1 MRNKTQDLI
10 FRLSLFLCGFPFA
23 LFAQQKSEWVPP
35 LEIPIQ
41 LSGTF
46 GEFRSNH
53 FHAGIDI
60 RTQGR
65 QGLKVKSVQSGWV
78 NRIRIS
84 TSGYGKTL
92 YIQHRD
98 GTTSVYAH
106 LKKFAPK
113 IEAYVKEKQYEKE
126 SYTIHLFPKA
136 EVLKVTAGELIAYSG
151 NTGGSYGPHLH
162 FEIRNSGNQN
172 PLNPMDYP
180 LDIKDSQRPQIQNF
194 YLYEGL
200 HSDSKRKEF
209 PLIKINDSVY
219 STSGIHVGGKVNV
232 GVRLFDRQ
240 DLSYNKNGVYNA
252 VVRLNGVPQFEYKM
266 DQMSFKDSNYI
277 NLLIDYKEYAQK
289 KKRIQRFISHPA
301 QKASFL
307 IEKATTGEMKINVGK
322 SYQILIE
329 VSDYN
334 GNTSYIEAYI
344 TGVETTENGLLEN
357 NFLDSHKDY
366 LFDFET
372 KEVYFPKNS
381 FFDSIPLTVKTEGK
395 KLLVGENNY
404 PLQKPFEVRY
414 KIPIMDS
421 LISSQ
426 SFIAMLDSK
435 GKPNFFSNQKK
446 EGFWI
451 GKSKILGTFTIS
463 RDSVA
468 PSIKPLNF
476 KNEQWLSTFNYLRL
490 KLSDDYSGI
499 KTFRGEINGRWIR
512 LEHEP
517 KNNTLIYNF
526 NDLKFEQALHHLTI
540 EAEDRAGNNTKLEMD
555 FYRKSE

>member
-23 LFAQQKSEWVPP
+23 LFAQQKSEWEPP

-65 QGLKVKSVQSGWV
+65 QGLKVQSVQSGWV

-200 HSDSKRKEF
+200 HPDSKRKEF
-209 PLIKINDSVY
+209 PLVKINDSVY

-232 GVRLFDRQ
+232 GMRLFDRQ

-307 IEKATTGEMKINVGK
+307 IEKATTGEMKINVGR

-344 TGVETTENGLLEN
+344 TGVETTENELSEN

-404 PLQKPFEVRY
+404 PLQKPFEVCY

>member
-1 MRNKTQDLI
+1 
-10 FRLSLFLCGFPFA
+10 
-23 LFAQQKSEWVPP
+23 
-35 LEIPIQ
+35 
-41 LSGTF
+41 
-46 GEFRSNH
+46 
-53 FHAGIDI
+53 
-60 RTQGR
+60 
-65 QGLKVKSVQSGWV
+65 
-78 NRIRIS
+78 
-84 TSGYGKTL
+84 
-92 YIQHRD
+92 
-98 GTTSVYAH
+98 
-106 LKKFAPK
+106 
-113 IEAYVKEKQYEKE
+113 
-126 SYTIHLFPKA
+126 
-136 EVLKVTAGELIAYSG
+136 
-151 NTGGSYGPHLH
+151 
-162 FEIRNSGNQN
+162 
-172 PLNPMDYP
+172 
-180 LDIKDSQRPQIQNF
+180 
-194 YLYEGL
+194 
-200 HSDSKRKEF
+200 
-209 PLIKINDSVY
+209 
-219 STSGIHVGGKVNV
+219 
-232 GVRLFDRQ
+232 
-240 DLSYNKNGVYNA
+240 
-252 VVRLNGVPQFEYKM
+252 
-266 DQMSFKDSNYI
+266 
-277 NLLIDYKEYAQK
+277 LIDYKEYAQK